1 MLIQISEGII
11 SLGADVAIRR
21 LLIPQ
26 EILSASIS
34 AINKTFP
41 QIGVQSEMDLL
52 SNKFITCR

>member
-41 QIGVQSEMDLL
+41 QIGVQSEMDLH